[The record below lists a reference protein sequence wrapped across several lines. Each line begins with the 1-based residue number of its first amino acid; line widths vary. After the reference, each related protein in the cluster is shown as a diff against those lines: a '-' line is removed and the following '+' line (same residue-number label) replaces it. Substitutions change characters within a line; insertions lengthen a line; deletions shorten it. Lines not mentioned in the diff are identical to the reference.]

1 MVCVTLGDSAQH
13 MIRRRDEK
21 MAMIMPGNIRM
32 LLAPHYF
39 STSTAEVA
47 YHNSDRKQQQQKGL
61 TTVVAE
67 THGRRMVA
75 TAPVKRTIA
84 VCVWSM

>member
-1 MVCVTLGDSAQH
+1 
-13 MIRRRDEK
+13 
-21 MAMIMPGNIRM
+21 M

-47 YHNSDRKQQQQKGL
+47 YHNSDRKQQQKEL

-84 VCVWSM
+84 VETFMVVEY